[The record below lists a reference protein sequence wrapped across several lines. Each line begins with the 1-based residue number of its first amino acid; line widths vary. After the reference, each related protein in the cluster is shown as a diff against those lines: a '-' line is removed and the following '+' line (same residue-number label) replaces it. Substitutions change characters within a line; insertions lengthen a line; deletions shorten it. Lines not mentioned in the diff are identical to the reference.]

1 MLASGPYGILA
12 AVKSPINMEENIGK
26 TVGRRTEL
34 SDPFAY
40 AMGLQRTASRLRQ
53 LTVGRGLCPKGV
65 FKFKTHEEADAWMLM
80 MLVQQAQKTI

>member
-1 MLASGPYGILA
+1 LLASGPYGILA